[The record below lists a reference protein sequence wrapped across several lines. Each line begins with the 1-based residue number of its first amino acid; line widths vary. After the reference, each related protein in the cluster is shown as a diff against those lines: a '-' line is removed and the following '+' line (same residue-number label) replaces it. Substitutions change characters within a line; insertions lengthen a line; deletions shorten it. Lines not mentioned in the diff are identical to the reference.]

1 MELRH
6 TWTILRRYWLLALIP
21 AVLVLVAGL
30 ATWRPAPTVYN
41 AGVRFLVGQ
50 PPGAAAAEFDE
61 QRYYNWLSS
70 EYIVNGLTDWI
81 RGGRFAAAVSQR
93 LAGQGIDAPAGLIQ
107 GGLAV
112 DNARSMLTVS
122 LTAGD
127 PALLQQMLGGVVTVL
142 TEDNA
147 TALPQLAGER
157 AVLIQLDEPVV
168 NTIAPGLRSQL
179 DLPLRVALALAAG
192 LGLALLAHYI
202 DPTVRDRA
210 ELERLGVP
218 VLGAIPRERKK
229 GSRFQVPGAREE
241 RSSPGP

>member
-70 EYIVNGLTDWI
+70 EYIVNGLTDWV
-81 RGGRFAAAVSQR
+81 RGGKFAEAVSAR
-93 LAGQGIDAPAGLIQ
+93 LAAQGVDVPPGAIQ
-107 GGLAV
+107 GGLAA
-112 DNARSMLTVS
+112 DNARSMLTIS
-122 LTAGD
+122 LSGGD
-127 PALLQQMLGGVVTVL
+127 PDTVMQMMNGVIAVVT
-142 TEDNA
+142 EENA
-147 TALPQLAGER
+147 TALPQLGGEN
-157 AVLIQLDEPVV
+157 AVLTQLDNPVV
-168 NTIAPGLRSQL
+168 NAISPGIRSQL

-192 LGLALLAHYI
+192 VGLALLAHYV
-202 DPTVRDRA
+202 DPTVRDRD
-210 ELERLGVP
+210 ELARAGLP
-218 VLGAIPRERKK
+218 VIAVIPKEKK
-229 GSRFQVPGAREE
+229 
-241 RSSPGP
+241 

>member
-1 MELRH
+1 
-6 TWTILRRYWLLALIP
+6 
-21 AVLVLVAGL
+21 VLVLVAGL

-81 RGGRFAAAVSQR
+81 RGGNFAAAVSRR
-93 LAGQGIDAPAGLIQ
+93 LAAQGIDAPAGLIQ

-127 PALLQQMLGGVVTVL
+127 PALLTQMLGSVVTVL

-147 TALPQLAGER
+147 AALPQLGGER

-168 NTIAPGLRSQL
+168 NAIAPGLRSQL

-210 ELERLGVP
+210 ELERLRLP
-218 VLGAIPRERKK
+218 VMAEIPKQK
-229 GSRFQVPGAREE
+229 
-241 RSSPGP
+241 